1 MQTVDL
7 DGLTVAY
14 RCFGDGP
21 PVLLLHGWPTSSYLW
36 RNVVAPIAEHN
47 QAIVVDLPG
56 FGESSKPTEGY
67 DFAFFDRVL
76 DGFLEALG
84 IDQVALG
91 AHDLGGPI
99 ALHWGLHRPAR
110 LTRLALLNTL
120 VYPEFSA
127 AVIDLARTLA
137 SPDRRDT
144 LTSPQGL
151 AALMRLGVAD
161 PSTMTEDVIQAVQA
175 PFVTAQARLAL
186 AAAGFGLRRSGF
198 VEIARLLPTMRV
210 PVRIVYG
217 AQDRL
222 LPDIAHT
229 VDRLRVDLPHAEITG
244 LPGCG
249 HFVQE
254 DAPDQVGELLA
265 RFLAE

>member
-47 QAIVVDLPG
+47 HAIVVDLPG

-99 ALHWGLHRPAR
+99 ALHWESPAG
-110 LTRLALLNTL
+110 
-120 VYPEFSA
+120 A
-127 AVIDLARTLA
+127 AHPA
-137 SPDRRDT
+137 
-144 LTSPQGL
+144 
-151 AALMRLGVAD
+151 GVA
-161 PSTMTEDVIQAVQA
+161 QH
-175 PFVTAQARLAL
+175 
-186 AAAGFGLRRSGF
+186 AGLSRILRRG
-198 VEIARLLPTMRV
+198 
-210 PVRIVYG
+210 
-217 AQDRL
+217 
-222 LPDIAHT
+222 
-229 VDRLRVDLPHAEITG
+229 DRLRSY
-244 LPGCG
+244 
-249 HFVQE
+249 
-254 DAPDQVGELLA
+254 VGQS
-265 RFLAE
+265 